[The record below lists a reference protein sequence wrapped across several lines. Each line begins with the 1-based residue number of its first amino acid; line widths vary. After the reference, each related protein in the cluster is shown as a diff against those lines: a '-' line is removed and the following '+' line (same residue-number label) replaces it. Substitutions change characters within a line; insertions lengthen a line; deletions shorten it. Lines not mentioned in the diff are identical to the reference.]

1 MLKRI
6 ERHSYKGNHIV
17 GTRIVIFEPYS
28 YSDINLVMS
37 LLKLKLTPDLLSR
50 KKLMYRQ
57 DTLTNKYYGHCYHST
72 QALYYL
78 MDTDQLVPMKGK
90 DYRGETHW
98 WLQDDDKIYDVT
110 ADQYYSLYNYVSLF
124 FLAFLFSSTLFRN
137 SSSGVNTTGPSAI
150 LSSNSSNNGSFSF
163 MNLFVMIL
171 YCMIISQLCQ
181 DICII

>member
-50 KKLMYRQ
+50 KKLMYPQ
-57 DTLTNKYYGHCYHST
+57 DKLTNKYYGHCYHST

-78 MDTDQLVPMKGK
+78 MDTDTLVPMKGK

-110 ADQYYSLYNYVSLF
+110 ADQYYSVDQTPPYENGKKSKWYGWKQRPQQI
-124 FLAFLFSSTLFRN
+124 TL
-137 SSSGVNTTGPSAI
+137 
-150 LSSNSSNNGSFSF
+150 
-163 MNLFVMIL
+163 NLMKRVLDTRLIKDVAPKVL
-171 YCMIISQLCQ
+171 P
-181 DICII
+181 